1 MKQFAGLIQ
10 GLSRTLD
17 MVAGFCIVATATVV
31 VVNIVLR
38 VLIRKPLLGTMDYVT
53 LLEALTIALA
63 LAYCGLKNGHIA
75 VDLIIQRLS
84 DKSQAI
90 IDTVTNIVSL
100 IFWAISSWY
109 MLDYARTMANSN
121 LMAPTIQM
129 PLYPIIYLIAFGLI
143 TLCLV
148 LVLKVSDAVRKVAQ

>member
-1 MKQFAGLIQ
+1 
-10 GLSRTLD
+10 
-17 MVAGFCIVATATVV
+17 
-31 VVNIVLR
+31 
-38 VLIRKPLLGTMDYVT
+38 MDYVT

-75 VDLIIQRLS
+75 VDLFIQKLPEE
-84 DKSQAI
+84 SQAI
-90 IDTVTNIVSL
+90 IDTLTNIASL
-100 IFWAISSWY
+100 IFWAVSSWY
-109 MLDYARTMANSN
+109 MLNYAHTMANSN

-148 LVLKVSDAVRKVAQ
+148 LVLKISDAVRKVAQ